1 MAEELRFSNLHNL
14 PLPIAIFLASND
26 YDGYKEGKAISA
38 TGLLRSVRQTILS
51 SRIEAR
57 CIDVSSLIAARM
69 GSAYHSAIEQSLLS
83 PRLNEV
89 LASLGVKS
97 SLAINPSGLEEI
109 PQGAIPVYVE
119 TRTEKDFLGWTISG
133 KFDLIF
139 NGVVEDFKSTSVYT
153 YLNQNN
159 RDKYILQGS
168 IYRWLNPAL
177 VTKDYMRIH
186 YLFTD
191 WSVRHAKQIPQRIL
205 SQEFPLLSLQET
217 EQYISRKLKELDI
230 WFSKPEEE
238 IPPCSG
244 EELWRRPSKWK
255 YFSSETSQRS
265 SKNFDDSFE
274 AQLYL
279 SQKKYKGLIREVPGE
294 VIACRYCPAFAL
306 CSQKDRYLASGE
318 LKL

>member
-1 MAEELRFSNLHNL
+1 MAEELRFTNLHNL

-26 YDGYKEGKAISA
+26 YDGFKEGKAISA

-51 SRIEAR
+51 GRSSAR

-69 GSAYHSAIEQSLLS
+69 GSAYHSAIEQSLLN
-83 PRLNEV
+83 PRLDEV
-89 LASLGVKS
+89 LDSLGVKA
-97 SLAINPSGLEEI
+97 SLVINPSGLEEI
-109 PQGAIPVYVE
+109 PRGAIPVHVE
-119 TRTEKDFLGWTISG
+119 TRTEKEFLGWTISG

-168 IYRWLNPAL
+168 IYRWLNPQL

-191 WSVRHAKQIPQRIL
+191 WSVRHQKQIPHRIL
-205 SQEFPLLSLQET
+205 SQQFPLLSLAET
-217 EQYISRKLKELDI
+217 EQYISRKLMDLDA

-238 IPPCSG
+238 IPFCSS
-244 EELWRRPSKWK
+244 EELWRRPSVWK

-265 SKNFDDSFE
+265 SKNFEDSYS
-274 AQLYL
+274 AQNYL
-279 SQKKYKGLIREVPGE
+279 SEKKYKGFIKEVPGE

-306 CSQKDRYLASGE
+306 CSQKDLYLATGE
-318 LKL
+318 LKP